1 MYYSCRACCHVLH
14 CSYHACRLVL
24 SCIIVHI
31 MHVFMHLC
39 RPFRHLCRSYH
50 VLFMFMSC
58 VVCTYRAIY
67 IYIYIYIYMF
77 MSMSCIIM
85 FMSCVECLSHS
96 NAHAFQTEAIL
107 CSIFEFVRVRF
118 ARGAPSTFAE
128 NMSKRLI
135 ATPLT
140 HVDAA
145 AWCEKSRKQQRRLH
159 FATTS
164 EAGHRAEVERQT
176 LLLERRLC
184 HLAAVA
190 AGKDRQRKLGAE
202 TIVNAYGLTAYYD
215 PDPDID
221 RLFVKIYDVRKFKR
235 YVCFLDMMFDDTI
248 KTLKAKIQDEED
260 IPTDD
265 MFIVFRGERLEDH
278 RTLCS
283 YQIGDDCILH
293 AVRTPTEAILDE
305 AAARSQKLHHAIF
318 GCKTTL

>member
-1 MYYSCRACCHVLH
+1 MYSCICHSMYYSCHIMYYSCRACCHVLH

-39 RPFRHLCRSYH
+39 RPFRHLCHSYH
-50 VLFMFMSC
+50 VLF
-58 VVCTYRAIY
+58 
-67 IYIYIYIYMF
+67 
-77 MSMSCIIM
+77 M

-221 RLFVKIYDVRKFKR
+221 RLFVKI
-235 YVCFLDMMFDDTI
+235 
-248 KTLKAKIQDEED
+248 
-260 IPTDD
+260 
-265 MFIVFRGERLEDH
+265 
-278 RTLCS
+278 
-283 YQIGDDCILH
+283 
-293 AVRTPTEAILDE
+293 
-305 AAARSQKLHHAIF
+305 
-318 GCKTTL
+318 